1 MNYNLFYQSV
11 GKLLYAI
18 ANADGKIMPQEKQ
31 RIRQL
36 IDDELVK
43 VESSTDRFGT
53 DNAYHAEF
61 AFDYAEENFV
71 LADKAFHAFEKY
83 VHEHKTKLTPELKQ
97 LVYRL
102 AEKTGEAYKGVNED
116 ERKYI
121 DKLKSIL
128 DI

>member
-31 RIRQL
+31 RVRQL

-43 VESSTDRFGT
+43 VESSKDFFGT
-53 DNAYHAEF
+53 DNAYQAEF
-61 AFDYAEENFV
+61 AFDYAEENF
-71 LADKAFHAFEKY
+71 LNPDKAFHSFENY
-83 VHEHKTKLTPELKQ
+83 VKEHKTFLTADLRG

-102 AEKTGEAYKGVNED
+102 AEKTGEAYRGVNED
-116 ERKYI
+116 ERHYI
-121 DKLKSIL
+121 DKLKSL
-128 DI
+128 LEL

>member
-1 MNYNLFYQSV
+1 MNYKLFYLSI

-43 VESSTDRFGT
+43 VETSKDAFGT
-53 DNAYHAEF
+53 DNAYQAEF
-61 AFDYAEENFV
+61 AFDYAEDNF
-71 LADKAFHAFEKY
+71 LEAEKAFHSFENYFKEY
-83 VHEHKTKLTPELKQ
+83 KTSLTPELKN

-102 AEKTGEAYKGVNED
+102 AERTGESYRGINQD
-116 ERKYI
+116 ERQYI
-121 DKLKSIL
+121 DKLKKVL
-128 DI
+128 EL

>member
-43 VESSTDRFGT
+43 IETSTDRFGT

-61 AFDYAEENFV
+61 AFDYAEENF
-71 LADKAFHAFEKY
+71 LNPDKAFLAFEKY
-83 VHEHKTKLTPELKQ
+83 LHEHKTVLSPELKQ

-102 AEKTGEAYKGVNED
+102 AEKTGEAYKGINED
-116 ERKYI
+116 ERNYI
-121 DKLKSIL
+121 DKLKKL
-128 DI
+128 LEV